1 MKENERS
8 PHVIKIF
15 TILVPCLLSVLT
27 SCQQSNHSGKN
38 QDDQPRTTPLIVGL
52 KCVLPKILRESSGLS
67 FTNGNLWTFGD
78 SGNPNEIFKIDSST
92 GTILQTV
99 EIENFPN
106 VDWEDITADSSYIYI
121 GDFGNNH
128 GNRRDLKIIRIKKT
142 DLNVPGTLLKVQGE
156 AIHISYADQTKF
168 ARVKSTDYDCEALI
182 SIGQFLYL
190 FTKDGI
196 DLKTRCY
203 RISNLPGTYKVS
215 PISTFDTKGKIT
227 AAAFN
232 PVTKEIALLG
242 YMNKKVGSFIWFLN
256 GYQNDDFFGGRNTR
270 TTIGSAKD
278 WQTEGLDYI
287 SANRLFMSCETSKSQ
302 RASLYFVQR
311 N

>member
-1 MKENERS
+1 LKEKLLSRRF
-8 PHVIKIF
+8 VKIF
-15 TILVPCLLSVLT
+15 IILAPCLLTVLT
-27 SCQQSNHSGKN
+27 SCQQVSHSGKN
-38 QDDQPRTTPLIVGL
+38 QDDQLHASPLKVGL
-52 KCVLPKILRESSGLS
+52 KCVLPKILKESSGLS
-67 FTNGNLWTFGD
+67 YTNGNLWTFGD

-92 GTILQTV
+92 GAILQTV

-121 GDFGNNH
+121 GDFGNNY
-128 GNRRDLKIIRIKKT
+128 GNRTDLKIIRIKKT
-142 DLNVPGTLLKVQGE
+142 DLNVPGTFLKVQGE
-156 AIHISYADQTKF
+156 AIQFRYADQANF
-168 ARVKSTDYDCEALI
+168 ARVRSTDYDCESLI

-203 RISNLPGTYKVS
+203 KISNLPGSYQVS

-227 AAAFN
+227 AAAYN
-232 PVTKEIALLG
+232 AATKEIALLG
-242 YMNKKVGSFIWFLN
+242 YLKKKEAPFIWFLN
-256 GYQNDDFFGGRNTR
+256 GYQNDDFFGGSNTR
-270 TTIGSAKD
+270 ITIGSAKD

-302 RASLYFVQR
+302 PASLYFVQK

>member
-1 MKENERS
+1 M
-8 PHVIKIF
+8 
-15 TILVPCLLSVLT
+15 
-27 SCQQSNHSGKN
+27 
-38 QDDQPRTTPLIVGL
+38 VGL
-52 KCVLPKILRESSGLS
+52 KCVLPKILKESSGLCY
-67 FTNGNLWTFGD
+67 TNGNLWTFGD
-78 SGNPNEIFKIDSST
+78 SGNPNEIFKIDSAT
-92 GTILQTV
+92 GAILQTV

-106 VDWEDITADSSYIYI
+106 VDWEDMTADSSYIYI
-121 GDFGNNH
+121 GDFGNNN
-128 GNRRDLKIIRIKKT
+128 GNRSDLKIIRIKKT
-142 DLNVPGTLLKVQGE
+142 DLNVQGTFLKVQGE
-156 AIHISYADQTKF
+156 AIHIIYADQANF
-168 ARVKSTDYDCEALI
+168 ARVRSTDYDCESLI

-190 FTKDGI
+190 FSKDGI

-203 RISNLPGTYKVS
+203 KISNLPGTYRVS
-215 PISTFDTKGKIT
+215 PISTFNTKGKIT

-270 TTIGSAKD
+270 ITIGSAKD

-287 SANRLFMSCETSKSQ
+287 SANRLFMSCESSKSQ
-302 RASLYFVQR
+302 TASLYFVQR